1 MAQVLR
7 GVAGQ
12 AQGAEDEVGH
22 HGLLRAAPRGEEGLL
37 QGVAGK
43 LGGEGIAQAGQG
55 LAELLVGVLD
65 RLLVDAE
72 EAGEALLHQVLR
84 HQPVGEE
91 HQLLNE
97 ASGLGLRLGDE
108 VKLPLLPHLHLHL
121 GEGEVQGALL

>member
-1 MAQVLR
+1 M
-7 GVAGQ
+7 
-12 AQGAEDEVGH
+12 
-22 HGLLRAAPRGEEGLL
+22 

-55 LAELLVGVLD
+55 LTELLVGVLD

-84 HQPVGEE
+84 HQPVGKE

-97 ASGLGLRLGDE
+97 ASGLGLRLGDKVE
-108 VKLPLLPHLHLHL
+108 LPLLPHLHLHL
-121 GEGEVQGALL
+121 GEAEVQGPLL